1 MRAMA
6 NRAYLSVWCRDFD
19 DSTMVERLQQLLE
32 TVPLS
37 VQWPGFLSLTVRA
50 LSPAEAPLSERD
62 LRASRAD
69 AGAVARLAAEY
80 LHADCA
86 CEIEARWD
94 LWTLQDDH
102 WKLTPEKLEIFCLG
116 EAFDEGAFA
125 EHGHFWV
132 HLGFEHLFTGHAGL
146 LTGHAT
152 TSAED
157 PAERSFLLRMSHP
170 DRLRDYRERTR
181 DNIRR
186 LLAWRRQIEQQL
198 PVERL
203 ILWSE
208 GEENF
213 EAKLEAILVQS

>member
-1 MRAMA
+1 MTPMA
-6 NRAYLSVWCRDFD
+6 NRAYLSLWCRDFD
-19 DSTMVERLQQLLE
+19 YPTMAERLQQLLE

-37 VQWPGFLSLTVRA
+37 AQWPGFLSLTVRA
-50 LSPAEAPLSERD
+50 VSPAEAPLSERD
-62 LRASRAD
+62 LRASLAD
-69 AGAVARLAAEY
+69 AGTVARLAAEY
-80 LHADCA
+80 LHPDCA

-94 LWTLQDDH
+94 LWTLQGEN

-125 EHGHFWV
+125 EHGHFWI
-132 HLGFEHLFTGHAGL
+132 HLGLEHLFTGHAGL
-146 LTGHAT
+146 LTGHSA

-157 PAERSFLLRMSHP
+157 PAERAFLLRMSRP
-170 DRLRDYRERTR
+170 DQLREYRERTR
-181 DNIRR
+181 ENIRR
-186 LLAWRRQIEQQL
+186 LLDWRRQIEQQL

-213 EAKLEAILVQS
+213 EARLEDILVHS